1 MYAKLIAVLL
11 LLSSMGLAGCNTMQG
26 LGEDVQAGGES
37 LENAATKNK
46 KY

>member
-11 LLSSMGLAGCNTMQG
+11 FGIFGLAGCNTMEG

-37 LENAATKNK
+37 LENAADRNK
-46 KY
+46 K